1 MGNKDTSFSGKY
13 LIHCRATFMDLSVP
27 RIMGIVNVT
36 PDSFYEGSQT
46 MQEEAVMKQ
55 ADRMVCEGVDIVDV
69 GGYSSR
75 PGAEH
80 ISQQEELS
88 RLLPALEKIR
98 AAYPDLILSVDT
110 FRPEVARI
118 VVEDYDVDIINDI
131 SAGEMGPSMFETI
144 ADLNVP
150 YIMMHMKGTPQNM
163 KEKAHYQEMMKEIT
177 RYFSARVDGLRR
189 LGVKDIILDPGFGFG
204 KTIDHNYQLLS
215 RLEELKIFGLPLM
228 VGLSRKS
235 MIYKVLNV
243 SPDQALNGTT
253 VLNTLALERGA
264 NLLRVHD
271 VKQAREI
278 ITLKDK
284 MERSAGSVE

>member
-13 LIHCRATFMDLSVP
+13 LIRCRGTFMDLSVP

-46 MQEEAVMKQ
+46 MQEETVMKQ
-55 ADRMVCEGVDIVDV
+55 VDRMVSEGADIVDV

-98 AAYPDLILSVDT
+98 AAYPDLMLSVDT
-110 FRPEVARI
+110 FRPEVARM
-118 VVEDYDVDIINDI
+118 VVGDYDVDIINDI

-163 KEKAHYQEMMKEIT
+163 KEKAHYKEMMKEIT
-177 RYFSARVDGLRR
+177 RYFSARVDDLRQR
-189 LGVKDIILDPGFGFG
+189 GVKDIILDPGFGFG